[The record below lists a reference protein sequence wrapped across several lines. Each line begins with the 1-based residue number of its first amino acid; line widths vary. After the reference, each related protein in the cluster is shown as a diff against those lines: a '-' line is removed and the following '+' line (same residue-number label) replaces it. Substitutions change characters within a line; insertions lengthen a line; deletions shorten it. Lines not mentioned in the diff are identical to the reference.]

1 MNRIVLYYA
10 FTPLPDPEAVRLW
23 QRALCEKL
31 GLRGRILISRDGING
46 TVGGE
51 LNAVK
56 QYVKT
61 TREYPAFKKMDIK
74 WSEGGADDF
83 PRLSIKVREEIV
95 SFGAPGELKVDEN
108 GVVGGGT
115 HLKPEQLHQL
125 VDERGDDVVF
135 FDGRNALEAQIGR
148 FRNAVVPEVNTT
160 HDFVR
165 ELDSGKYDHLKDKP
179 VVTYCTGGIRCE
191 VLSSLMV
198 NRGFNEVYQLQGG
211 IVRYGETYG
220 IRACGK
226 GPCMS
231 STSACTS
238 NSAGTPGPSASV
250 CAAPPPP
257 TSSRTAPTPAAGTL
271 RCTARNA
278 PLIRQRSAAR
288 RGANRTRL
296 KPPLSAQPEVPA
308 FSRSVPAPALHGSR
322 GTPGPAAHLLP
333 RPSGSSP
340 APAT

>member
-10 FTPLPDPEAVRLW
+10 FTPLSDPEAIRLW
-23 QRALCEKL
+23 QRSLCEKL
-31 GLRGRILISRDGING
+31 GLRGRILISKDGING

-115 HLKPEQLHQL
+115 HLKPEQVHQL
-125 VDERGDDVVF
+125 VEERGDDVVF
-135 FDGRNALEAQIGR
+135 FDGRNALEAQIGK
-148 FRNAVVPEVNTT
+148 FRNAVVPDVSTT
-160 HDFVR
+160 HDFVT
-165 ELDSGKYDHLKDKP
+165 ELDSGKYDHLKNKP

-220 IRACGK
+220 DSGLWEGSLYVFDKRMHVEFTKDAKTIGK
-226 GPCMS
+226 CVRC
-231 STSACTS
+231 SAPTNKFENCS
-238 NSAGTPGPSASV
+238 NLSCRNLTLYCAE
-250 CAAPPPP
+250 CAAD
-257 TSSRTAPTPAAGTL
+257 PATL
-271 RCTARNA
+271 RCPQGCETDEAEATAA
-278 PLIRQRSAAR
+278 
-288 RGANRTRL
+288 
-296 KPPLSAQPEVPA
+296 V
-308 FSRSVPAPALHGSR
+308 
-322 GTPGPAAHLLP
+322 GTA
-333 RPSGSSP
+333 
-340 APAT
+340 

>member
-31 GLRGRILISRDGING
+31 GLRGRILISKDGING

-51 LNAVK
+51 ISAVK

-61 TREYPAFKKMDIK
+61 TREYPAFRKLDVK
-74 WSEGGADDF
+74 WSDGGAEDF
-83 PRLSIKVREEIV
+83 PRLSVKVRNEIV

-108 GVVGGGT
+108 GVVGGGK
-115 HLKPEQLHQL
+115 HLKPEQLHEL
-125 VDERGDDVVF
+125 VDQRGDDVVF
-135 FDGRNALEAQIGR
+135 FDGRNAMEAQIGR
-148 FRNAVVPEVNTT
+148 FRNAVVPDVSTT

-220 IRACGK
+220 DSGLWEGSLYVFDKRMHLEFSKDSKTIGK
-226 GPCMS
+226 CVRC
-231 STSACTS
+231 SAATNKFENCS
-238 NSAGTPGPSASV
+238 NQSCRNLTLYCSECSAS
-250 CAAPPPP
+250 
-257 TSSRTAPTPAAGTL
+257 PATL
-271 RCTARNA
+271 RCPQGCETEEAEA
-278 PLIRQRSAAR
+278 SAA
-288 RGANRTRL
+288 GAI
-296 KPPLSAQPEVPA
+296 
-308 FSRSVPAPALHGSR
+308 
-322 GTPGPAAHLLP
+322 
-333 RPSGSSP
+333 
-340 APAT
+340 